1 MCLKIMQTRNELWG
15 AGSMKPQNGNKIL
28 VHLYHEVQSI
38 YSVLGDEILPLKTFL
53 SGFNV

>member
-1 MCLKIMQTRNELWG
+1 MQTRNELWG